1 MRYRRADVKGGTYF
15 IQRRVTGTSWLTISN
30 LIMGG
35 EWNLVGVNGLIST
48 NGLS

>member
-30 LIMGG
+30 PVMGG